1 VYTFVVTLHVLSAVL
16 IVGPFTLAAFSGH
29 QAVKRYD
36 ADDTRD
42 AARWMARFGVG
53 SLLIALL
60 GIGAVQASDKVTFR
74 TPWVIISLTLYVLM
88 MALATG
94 YTVPA
99 LRRAARILEEGGLP
113 RPEIPP
119 VSPSYAEPDRESDG
133 ESDGGKGE
141 GSQEEPPPLQISTNA
156 TELVVKE
163 RLDNIAGRIAGS
175 GGLVLLA
182 AVLITV
188 LMVSK
193 PFGN

>member
-29 QAVKRYD
+29 RAVRRYD

-74 TPWVIISLTLYVLM
+74 TPWVIISLTLYVIM

-99 LRRAARILEEGGLP
+99 LRRAARLLEEGGLR
-113 RPEIPP
+113 RPEIPSMS
-119 VSPSYAEPDRESDG
+119 SPDG
-133 ESDGGKGE
+133 EPGGADG
-141 GSQEEPPPLQISTNA
+141 EEAAPPPQISTNA
-156 TELVVKE
+156 NELVAKE
-163 RLDNIAGRIAGS
+163 HLDNIAGRIAGS

-182 AVLITV
+182 AILITV